1 MILKLSQNLQEIGTA
16 EINKLNIKIFI
27 FNDQGH
33 ASIRM
38 TQQNY
43 FEGKYLG
50 CDHKSGLRLPDWI
63 QLFKAWNINVTKIN
77 KGFENDQKFLTSFNS
92 KSLCAF
98 IVQIDPEQ
106 TYYPKISSKIIE
118 KGDMISNPI
127 DRMSPEI
134 NYTEGINY

>member
-1 MILKLSQNLQEIGTA
+1 MKVLIKE
-16 EINKLNIKIFI
+16 IKIFI

-77 KGFENDQKFLTSFNS
+77 KGFENDQKSIDIGNELLLEN
-92 KSLCAF
+92 
-98 IVQIDPEQ
+98 QI
-106 TYYPKISSKIIE
+106 Y
-118 KGDMISNPI
+118 N
-127 DRMSPEI
+127 EI
-134 NYTEGINY
+134 RKFS

>member
-1 MILKLSQNLQEIGTA
+1 M
-16 EINKLNIKIFI
+16 
-27 FNDQGH
+27 
-33 ASIRM
+33 
-38 TQQNY
+38 
-43 FEGKYLG
+43 
-50 CDHKSGLRLPDWI
+50 
-63 QLFKAWNINVTKIN
+63 FKAWNINVTKIN